1 MLQVNAVARNIIS
14 SLENPVYY
22 GLAAQADEGSM
33 LEGSQFL
40 DDNPGVSVAR
50 VL

>member
-14 SLENPVYY
+14 ILENPVYY
-22 GLAAQADEGSM
+22 GLAALADEVAM
-33 LEGSQFL
+33 LEGSQLL